1 MPNVGFETFF
11 PKKVDTVFIVQ
22 NITIGTPQER
32 TIHIFGY
39 PIPAGKQRDV
49 LAIPVVSEADIRHS
63 LLKGELRVKGQN
75 GEICVTRSNIDLL
88 QFDPEQKAFLES
100 ICINN
105 GLEVSGGGGTLDFSF
120 KQNVL
125 LIGTKNGSNRIFTVP
140 SPDKFINGSLG
151 LNEFRIL
158 IRHNGKGLL
167 PGVDY
172 TMSES
177 GGIGTG
183 LDTIKIINFKPVAD
197 STLVADYV
205 VKI

>member
-11 PKKVDTVFIVQ
+11 PKRVDTVFIVQ
-22 NITIGTPQER
+22 NITKNTAQER

-39 PIPAGKQRDV
+39 PIPAGKERD
-49 LAIPVVSEADIRHS
+49 LLSIPVVSEADIRHS
-63 LLKGELRVKGQN
+63 LLKGELRVKGEN

-105 GLEVSGGGGTLDFSF
+105 GLEVTTSVLNFSF
-120 KQNVL
+120 KQNVQ
-125 LIGTKNGSNRIFTVP
+125 LIGVKNGSNRVFTVP
-140 SPDKFINGSLG
+140 FPDKFINGLLG

-158 IRHNGKGLL
+158 VRHNGKGLL

-183 LDTIKIINFKPVAD
+183 LDTITIITFKPVAD

-205 VKI
+205 VRI

>member
-11 PKKVDTVFIVQ
+11 PKRVDTVFIVQ
-22 NITIGTPQER
+22 NITKDTPQEK

-39 PIPAGKQRDV
+39 PIPAGKERD
-49 LAIPVVSEADIRHS
+49 LLSIPIVSEADIRHS
-63 LLKGELRVKGQN
+63 LLKGELRVKGEN

-100 ICINN
+100 ICIDN
-105 GLEVSGGGGTLDFSF
+105 GLEVAGGTGTLNFAF

-125 LIGTKNGSNRIFTVP
+125 LLGIKNSQNRIFTVP
-140 SPDKFINGSLG
+140 APDKFINGTYG

-158 IRHNGKGLL
+158 VRHNGKGLL
-167 PGVDY
+167 PGIDY

-177 GGIGTG
+177 GGAGTG
-183 LDTIKIINFKPVAD
+183 LDTITITSFKPVSN
-197 STLVADYV
+197 STLVADYI
-205 VKI
+205 VKV

>member
-11 PKKVDTVFIVQ
+11 PKRVDTVFIVQ
-22 NITIGTPQER
+22 NITQNTPQEK

-39 PIPAGKQRDV
+39 PIPAGKERDL

-63 LLKGELRVKGQN
+63 LLKGELRVKGEN

-100 ICINN
+100 ICISN
-105 GLEVSGGGGTLDFSF
+105 GLEVTTGILNFSF
-120 KQNVL
+120 KQNVP
-125 LIGTKNGSNRIFTVP
+125 LIGVKNDSNRIFTVP
-140 SPDKFINGSLG
+140 SPDKFINGSFG

-158 IRHNGKGLL
+158 VRHNGRGLL
-167 PGVDY
+167 PGIDY

-177 GGIGTG
+177 GGFGTG
-183 LDTIKIINFKPVAD
+183 LDTINIITFKPIAD

-205 VKI
+205 VKV

>member
-11 PKKVDTVFIVQ
+11 PKRVDTVFIVQ
-22 NITIGTPQER
+22 NITKNTPQER
-32 TIHIFGY
+32 TIHLFGY
-39 PIPAGKQRDV
+39 PIPAGKERDL

-63 LLKGELRVKGQN
+63 LLKGELRIKGEN

-105 GLEVSGGGGTLDFSF
+105 GLEITTTAILNFSF
-120 KQNVL
+120 KQNVPL
-125 LIGTKNGSNRIFTVP
+125 TGVKNGSNRVFTVP
-140 SPDKFINGSLG
+140 PPDKFINGPLG

-158 IRHNGKGLL
+158 VRHNGKGLL
-167 PGVDY
+167 PGIDY

-183 LDTIKIINFKPVAD
+183 LDTITIITFKPVAD

>member
-11 PKKVDTVFIVQ
+11 PKRVDTVFIVQ
-22 NITIGTPQER
+22 NITKNTPQER

-39 PIPAGKQRDV
+39 PIPAGKERD
-49 LAIPVVSEADIRHS
+49 LLSIPVVSEADIRHS
-63 LLKGELRVKGQN
+63 LLKGELRVKGEN

-105 GLEVSGGGGTLDFSF
+105 GLEVTTAILNFSF
-120 KQNVL
+120 KQNVP
-125 LIGTKNGSNRIFTVP
+125 LIGVKNGSNRVFTVP
-140 SPDKFINGSLG
+140 FPDKFINGPLG

-158 IRHNGKGLL
+158 VRHNGKGLL

-183 LDTIKIINFKPVAD
+183 LDTITIITFKPVAD